1 MARKTYRKK
10 ITDPEI
16 LEQINPKNIK
26 LMNLFIK
33 DKDRKC
39 SDATIKVYK
48 SNLNIFFCW
57 NVLYNDN
64 KYYPDIKKVE
74 LSEFFDFL
82 VNDLKIQGKRF
93 SHHRSTLSGL
103 SDIVIKYYDE
113 DYPSFRNFV
122 NTIIEPI
129 PKDAVREKTVLS
141 DEEVDLIFEV
151 LQQQNKI
158 QELCCFAL
166 AVYSGARIAELE
178 QFTVD
183 MIDRENSLS
192 FGGVA
197 LQTTKKI
204 RTKGFG
210 KQGKVQPKHII
221 KDLFLPYFDQWV
233 ELRTQILEDLG
244 VEDHGYLFIK
254 NNGER
259 ATQTVIR
266 NWAEKW
272 SKIVDKPIYLHCLR
286 HNLCTYLTKLGLG
299 RDFIIAFFGW
309 STDMTTTYNDLDDS
323 EMEWKDAAKLQSII
337 DSKLQEEEDY
347 DED

>member
-1 MARKTYRKK
+1 MARKKYKKK
-10 ITDPEI
+10 ITDTEI

-129 PKDAVREKTVLS
+129 PKDAVREKTILS

-151 LQQQNKI
+151 LKEQNKI

-166 AVYSGARIAELE
+166 AVYSGARIAEIE

-183 MIDRENSLS
+183 MIDREKSLS

-210 KQGKVQPKHII
+210 KKGKIIYKHII
-221 KDLFLPYFDQWV
+221 KDLFLPYFDRWI
-233 ELRTQILEDLG
+233 EERKKYIEEMG
-244 VEDHGYLFIK
+244 IEDHGYLFIK
-254 NNGER
+254 SNGER

-266 NWAEKW
+266 GWAEKW
-272 SKIVDKPIYLHCLR
+272 SKIVDKPVYLHCLR
-286 HNLCTYLTKLGLG
+286 HNCCTMLFKLGMG
-299 RDFIIAFFGW
+299 RDFVMAFFGW
-309 STDMTTTYNDLDDS
+309 DTDQTGTYNDTDES
-323 EMEWKDAAKLQSII
+323 EMEWKDAIKLQNII
-337 DSKLQEEEDY
+337 DNMLQNATED
-347 DED
+347 D